1 MPRTFKYLNK
11 ELLDKINHT
20 SQTIYH
26 YNRTIPQR
34 VIDALDPEKF
44 VVVTFNMLHEHI
56 AGKPADPHV
65 RCIMQQSAQQPF
77 EPMILDVPMDLYE
90 ALPTHTI
97 EDKPTEEQPA
107 AIVPQGV

>member
-1 MPRTFKYLNK
+1 MPKKIKYLDK
-11 ELLDKINHT
+11 DLLNKINHI

-26 YNRTIPQR
+26 YNRTIPQH

-65 RCIMQQSAQQPF
+65 RCIMQQSAQQPS
-77 EPMILDVPMDLYE
+77 EPMILDIPMDLYE
-90 ALPTHTI
+90 VLPTHTI
-97 EDKPTEEQPA
+97 EDKPTAEQTA
-107 AIVPQGV
+107 ASVPQGA